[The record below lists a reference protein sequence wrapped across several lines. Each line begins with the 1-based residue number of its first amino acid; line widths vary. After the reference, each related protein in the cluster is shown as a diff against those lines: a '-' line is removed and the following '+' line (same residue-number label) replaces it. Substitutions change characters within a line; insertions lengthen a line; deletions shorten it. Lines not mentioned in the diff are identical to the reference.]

1 MTRPRYFT
9 GRQVVTIV
17 VAICLTIVLMP
28 TAVWAANTSLVRITD
43 GNGTV
48 AQVDSKGRLLVTD
61 GNGAMSVDGN
71 VAIKGGVSGTIADP
85 RVPSRKAR
93 VDAAGRLNTVGPS
106 STFVSSGLIYNVN
119 SENNFLTDPTSA
131 TLHITRLTF
140 SNPSFNNYATW
151 AEVQVSLYQTAVDS
165 NGICTANQTQLIE
178 MYNVAPGEDV
188 GDTFPEPLVV
198 APADRKPYCL
208 DLYVDTVTGQ
218 GARFGGGYLP
228 NYNLSGYATGGT
240 IRSR

>member
-1 MTRPRYFT
+1 M
-9 GRQVVTIV
+9 
-17 VAICLTIVLMP
+17 
-28 TAVWAANTSLVRITD
+28 
-43 GNGTV
+43 
-48 AQVDSKGRLLVTD
+48 
-61 GNGAMSVDGN
+61 
-71 VAIKGGVSGTIADP
+71 
-85 RVPSRKAR
+85 PSRKAR
-93 VDAAGRLNTVGPS
+93 VDAAGRLTTVGPS
-106 STFVSSGLIYNVN
+106 STFVSSGFIYHVN

-151 AEVQVSLYQTAVDS
+151 AEVQVSLYQTAVDA

-188 GDTFPEPLVV
+188 GDNFPEPLEV
-198 APADRKPYCL
+198 APADGKPYCL

-228 NYNLSGYATGGT
+228 NYNLSGYVTGGT
-240 IRSR
+240 IQSR